1 VINVKTK
8 RDEMKLEEEIKQSKF
23 VSEKQ
28 KALINIIYT
37 ANWISS
43 VQHKI
48 FKKNKLTAPQYNVLR
63 ILRGYAPKALTV
75 SSIQERMLDKMS
87 NASRL
92 VDKLVEKGFAARTTN
107 GEDRRQVDVTITKAG
122 LSVLEKIAPDLLQF
136 HDETICVDE
145 AEAEIVNKVLDKIR
159 G

>member
-1 VINVKTK
+1 
-8 RDEMKLEEEIKQSKF
+8 MKLEDEIKQVKF
-23 VSEKQ
+23 ENERQ
-28 KALINIIYT
+28 KAILNIIYT

-43 VQHKI
+43 IQHKI

-63 ILRGYAPKALTV
+63 ILRGKSPEPLTV

-92 VDKLVEKGFAARTTN
+92 VDKLVEKGLAERSTCLY
-107 GEDRRQVDVTITKAG
+107 DRRQVDVVITEKG
-122 LSVLEKIAPDLLQF
+122 QKLLKHMEPELSDFHNNTMVLSEKDAQS
-136 HDETICVDE
+136 
-145 AEAEIVNKVLDKIR
+145 VNSALDKIR